1 MSFDRLEA
9 LEKQW
14 KLRPPVHWLI
24 AHFLGYEPPAEKQY
38 MTPDAARDF
47 MKRTG
52 GRVEGVGK
60 R

>member
-1 MSFDRLEA
+1 MTFDRLDA

-38 MTPDAARDF
+38 MDADAAKEF

-52 GRVEGVGK
+52 GKIGGVA
-60 R
+60 RQ